1 MQFGE
6 GTEIMST
13 LIPVFLQTQRIGQR
27 SWVEIKEKW
36 KTDVR
41 KLSIEMETQA
51 ALNIIKEMK
60 RLLLK
65 KKKTQKARI
74 L

>member
-1 MQFGE
+1 
-6 GTEIMST
+6 MST